1 MRRSNR
7 HTTCAARKSRLRTCD
22 NDAAKRMGRAVKCP
36 PCLAQTQD
44 WEGGDPDC
52 RNVSPACGFGTPALP
67 INFEGKDIVRA
78 AFLAAAVH
86 AGREDIFERDVSG
99 LLRGEQLFPMTVSVH
114 AHSLC
119 RIRYLTKQGRDAHR
133 GRCPYCSS
141 HSARDHWSARP
152 RIVRCRPRPPKTTQT
167 RHRRIARKGCRSC
180 RSEEQVALP
189 KAILPGRS
197 GRPARPKRS
206 LRPPPRNRPRST
218 MLAVS
223 CARPSSSTKTE
234 CRRSDSRRYLPCR
247 FLLRLVRPPWQT
259 QPRQPLACR
268 PSMCRWPWRGWSAPP
283 QPPASRIFAR
293 RKRLSLPTIRR
304 VVIARREQTARK
316 QREERCPT
324 ATARRQSMK

>member
-1 MRRSNR
+1 MPPLPCSN
-7 HTTCAARKSRLRTCD
+7 ARL
-22 NDAAKRMGRAVKCP
+22 G
-36 PCLAQTQD
+36 
-44 WEGGDPDC
+44 GGDPDC

-197 GRPARPKRS
+197 GRPARP
-206 LRPPPRNRPRST
+206 
-218 MLAVS
+218 
-223 CARPSSSTKTE
+223 
-234 CRRSDSRRYLPCR
+234 
-247 FLLRLVRPPWQT
+247 
-259 QPRQPLACR
+259 
-268 PSMCRWPWRGWSAPP
+268 SMCRWPWRGWSAPP

>member
-1 MRRSNR
+1 MP
-7 HTTCAARKSRLRTCD
+7 
-22 NDAAKRMGRAVKCP
+22 P

-44 WEGGDPDC
+44 WGGADPDC

-247 FLLRLVRPPWQT
+247 FLLRLGAPALADAASTATCLPPFYVS
-259 QPRQPLACR
+259 LAV
-268 PSMCRWPWRGWSAPP
+268 A
-283 QPPASRIFAR
+283 
-293 RKRLSLPTIRR
+293 R
-304 VVIARREQTARK
+304 VVRSTAAASITDIRP
-316 QREERCPT
+316 QET
-324 ATARRQSMK
+324 ALPAHHPPGRHCTSRTDSPQAA

>member
-1 MRRSNR
+1 MLQWHSFLFHTYHFLSFKKANSHHGRPCKLDLQQNSTISFYSSYPNR
-7 HTTCAARKSRLRTCD
+7 KKSIQHFLLSLSEY
-22 NDAAKRMGRAVKCP
+22 CP
-36 PCLAQTQD
+36 NSFWKQ
-44 WEGGDPDC
+44 
-52 RNVSPACGFGTPALP
+52 S
-67 INFEGKDIVRA
+67 
-78 AFLAAAVH
+78 
-86 AGREDIFERDVSG
+86 
-99 LLRGEQLFPMTVSVH
+99 SVH
-114 AHSLC
+114 RFL
-119 RIRYLTKQGRDAHR
+119 RKQGRDAHR

>member
-1 MRRSNR
+1 M
-7 HTTCAARKSRLRTCD
+7 
-22 NDAAKRMGRAVKCP
+22 
-36 PCLAQTQD
+36 
-44 WEGGDPDC
+44 
-52 RNVSPACGFGTPALP
+52 
-67 INFEGKDIVRA
+67 
-78 AFLAAAVH
+78 
-86 AGREDIFERDVSG
+86 
-99 LLRGEQLFPMTVSVH
+99 
-114 AHSLC
+114 AH
-119 RIRYLTKQGRDAHR
+119 I
-133 GRCPYCSS
+133 
-141 HSARDHWSARP
+141 
-152 RIVRCRPRPPKTTQT
+152 
-167 RHRRIARKGCRSC
+167 
-180 RSEEQVALP
+180 
-189 KAILPGRS
+189 
-197 GRPARPKRS
+197 
-206 LRPPPRNRPRST
+206 RPPPRNRPRST

>member
-1 MRRSNR
+1 MPPLPCSN
-7 HTTCAARKSRLRTCD
+7 ARL
-22 NDAAKRMGRAVKCP
+22 G
-36 PCLAQTQD
+36 
-44 WEGGDPDC
+44 GGDPDC

-167 RHRRIARKGCRSC
+167 RHRRDRLVKAAAVAGAKSRSLCRKPSYPA
-180 RSEEQVALP
+180 ALVG
-189 KAILPGRS
+189 LHGRS
-197 GRPARPKRS
+197 VPFAHRRGTVPAAPCLQCLALGR
-206 LRPPPRNRPRST
+206 
-218 MLAVS
+218 
-223 CARPSSSTKTE
+223 
-234 CRRSDSRRYLPCR
+234 
-247 FLLRLVRPPWQT
+247 VRPPKRNVGDRTAVAICRVDFYFGLCARLGRRSLDSHLLAALLCVVGRGAGGPLHRSRQHHGYS
-259 QPRQPLACR
+259 PAGNGSPCPPSAGSSLHVANRQPASSVKSVAQR
-268 PSMCRWPWRGWSAPP
+268 PQHADNR
-283 QPPASRIFAR
+283 
-293 RKRLSLPTIRR
+293 
-304 VVIARREQTARK
+304 
-316 QREERCPT
+316 
-324 ATARRQSMK
+324 